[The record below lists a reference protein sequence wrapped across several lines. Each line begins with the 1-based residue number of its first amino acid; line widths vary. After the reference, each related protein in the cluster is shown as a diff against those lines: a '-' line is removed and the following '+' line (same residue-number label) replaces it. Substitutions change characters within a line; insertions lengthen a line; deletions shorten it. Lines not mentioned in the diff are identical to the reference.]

1 MELCAEGSRGAAG
14 KLGLGCVCVGGE
26 VLGVGEESKK
36 ASWRRQW
43 LSLQKRIQSNG
54 GEVRKAT
61 AQAKT
66 HKHTKRHTEQAKTVC
81 MGTSRQGCLIQ
92 AKYASSWG
100 GDDCQASL
108 QGLRQHI

>member
-1 MELCAEGSRGAAG
+1 M
-14 KLGLGCVCVGGE
+14 
-26 VLGVGEESKK
+26 GVGEESKK

-43 LSLQKRIQSNG
+43 LNLQKRIQSNR

-66 HKHTKRHTEQAKTVC
+66 HMYTKRHREQAKTVC

-92 AKYASSWG
+92 AKYASSG
-100 GDDCQASL
+100 EVTTAKLLFKG
-108 QGLRQHI
+108 